1 MNLTI
6 NNISFLKDLD
16 NNIKVD
22 MRSGWRHH
30 YIDASNLIEI
40 TSFIRLIGE
49 DKIYLI
55 IPLFCT
61 SQSLSLPTLNLSE
74 PFLVNNNSNSSLIIK
89 FIIDQYKSSGF
100 TIEEHTTIIFAFKF
114 KRVWFSDK

>member
-16 NNIKVD
+16 INIKVD

-30 YIDASNLIEI
+30 YIDASNLGEI

-74 PFLVNNNSNSSLIIK
+74 PFLVNNQSNSSLIVK

-100 TIEEHTTIIFAFKF
+100 TIKQHTTIIFAFKF